1 MAHWTFLSNH
11 GQVLL
16 SIAKNPHSTTRQ
28 IAGDVGITERATQS
42 IIADLEE
49 AGYLT
54 RKRIGRRN
62 DYELH
67 LNLALRHP
75 NQEGHSVI
83 EILAP
88 LLQGRRRART
98 ATRPANGNALNGAAE
113 TGALADGSA
122 VNGTVEPLSVT
133 A

>member
-28 IAGDVGITERATQS
+28 IAGAVGITERATQS

-54 RKRIGRRN
+54 RQRIGRRN

-67 LNLALRHP
+67 LNMPLRHV
-75 NQEGHSVI
+75 NQEGHTVA
-83 EILAP
+83 EIFAP
-88 LLQGRRRART
+88 LLQNRRRARNGART
-98 ATRPANGNALNGAAE
+98 GANGNGANGNGADSSMAME
-113 TGALADGSA
+113 ST
-122 VNGTVEPLSVT
+122 EPLTIPS
-133 A
+133 

>member
-28 IAGDVGITERATQS
+28 IASAVGITERATQS

-54 RKRIGRRN
+54 RQRVGRRN

-67 LNLALRHP
+67 LNTPLRHI
-75 NQEGHSVI
+75 NQEGHTVA

-88 LLQGRRRART
+88 LMQTRRRTRTGAR
-98 ATRPANGNALNGAAE
+98 NGAE
-113 TGALADGSA
+113 VNGSA
-122 VNGTVEPLSVT
+122 VPESTEPLSV
-133 A
+133 AS